1 MNSNLTAAREE
12 FIQGMS
18 RISHFWGFPKA
29 MGAIYG
35 AVYLSPIPLSLD
47 EIVEQVGV
55 TKGAVSTHVRRL
67 ERLGMVHKQ
76 IRLGDRKDYYE
87 AEDDFWKV
95 IKGVLRERE
104 RQEFDLAL
112 QTVNHSLERVD
123 QTIDDVTGE
132 APSEDTDPEL
142 AAFYKQRMQNM
153 QRFFN
158 SLDNIVATLLAL
170 DNLRLNSLNK
180 LFGGKTA
187 DSEQGELERL

>member
-1 MNSNLTAAREE
+1 MDSELLAAREE

-18 RISHFWGFPKA
+18 RISNFWGFPRA

-35 AVYLSPIPLSLD
+35 AIYLSPTPLSLD

-55 TKGAVSTHVRRL
+55 TKGAVSTHVRAL
-67 ERLGMVHKQ
+67 ERLGIVHKQ

-87 AEDDFWKV
+87 AEEDFWKV

-104 RQEFDLAL
+104 QQEFDLAL
-112 QTVNHSLERVD
+112 RTVNNSLERVD
-123 QTIDDVTGE
+123 QAAAGTSSAG
-132 APSEDTDPEL
+132 SDPEL
-142 AAFYKQRMQNM
+142 AAFYKKRMENM

-170 DNLRLNSLNK
+170 DNLRLNSVSK
-180 LFGGKTA
+180 LFGSKTDA
-187 DSEQGELERL
+187 RAQSE

>member
-1 MNSNLTAAREE
+1 MDPELLAAREE

-35 AVYLSPIPLSLD
+35 AVYLSCEPLSLD

-55 TKGAVSTHVRRL
+55 TKGAVSTHVRAL
-67 ERLGMVHKQ
+67 ERLGMVHRQ

-104 RQEFDLAL
+104 QQEFDLAL
-112 QTVNHSLERVD
+112 RTVNHSLDMVD
-123 QTIDDVTGE
+123 EAAGADVDIET
-132 APSEDTDPEL
+132 
-142 AAFYKQRMQNM
+142 AAFYRQRMQNM

-170 DNLRLNSLNK
+170 DNLRLNSVSK
-180 LFGGKTA
+180 LLGGRSA
-187 DSEQGELERL
+187 RGSETNSE

>member
-1 MNSNLTAAREE
+1 MDSELLAAREE

-18 RISHFWGFPKA
+18 RISSFWGFPRA

-35 AVYLSPIPLSLD
+35 AVYLSPTPLSLD

-55 TKGAVSTHVRRL
+55 TKGAVSTHVRSL

-76 IRLGDRKDYYE
+76 IKLGDRRDYYE
-87 AEDDFWKV
+87 AEGDFWKV

-104 RQEFDLAL
+104 QQEFDLAL
-112 QTVNHSLERVD
+112 RTVNNSLERVD
-123 QTIDDVTGE
+123 QAAVE
-132 APSEDTDPEL
+132 ASAEGGDPEL
-142 AAFYKQRMQNM
+142 AYFYKQRMENM

-170 DNLRLNSLNK
+170 DNLRLNSVSK
-180 LFGGKTA
+180 LFGSKTA
-187 DSEQGELERL
+187 GSEQS

>member
-1 MNSNLTAAREE
+1 MDSELLAAREE

-18 RISHFWGFPKA
+18 RISSFWGFPRA

-35 AVYLSPIPLSLD
+35 AVYLSPTPLSLD

-55 TKGAVSTHVRRL
+55 TKGAVSTHVRSL

-76 IRLGDRKDYYE
+76 IKLGDRRDYYE
-87 AEDDFWKV
+87 AEEDFWKV

-112 QTVNHSLERVD
+112 RTVNNSLERVD
-123 QTIDDVTGE
+123 QAAVE
-132 APSEDTDPEL
+132 PSDEGGDPEL
-142 AAFYKQRMQNM
+142 AHFYKQRMENM

-170 DNLRLNSLNK
+170 DNLRLNSVSK
-180 LFGGKTA
+180 LFGSKSAGN
-187 DSEQGELERL
+187 EQS

>member
-1 MNSNLTAAREE
+1 MDSDLIAAREE
-12 FIQGMS
+12 FIQGMR

-35 AVYLSPIPLSLD
+35 DIYLSPDPLSLE

-55 TKGAVSTHVRRL
+55 TTGAVSSHVRAL

-104 RQEFDLAL
+104 QQEFDLAL
-112 QTVNHSLERVD
+112 RTVNHSLVRVD
-123 QTIDDVTGE
+123 QAAGE
-132 APSEDTDPEL
+132 GSPEGGNPEL
-142 AAFYKQRMQNM
+142 AAFYKQRMENM

-170 DNLRLNSLNK
+170 DNLRLNSVSK
-180 LFGGKTA
+180 LFGSKTDA
-187 DSEQGELERL
+187 SAKSE

>member
-1 MNSNLTAAREE
+1 MDPELLAAREE

-35 AVYLSPIPLSLD
+35 AVYLSSEPLSLD

-55 TKGAVSTHVRRL
+55 TKGAVSTHVRAL
-67 ERLGMVHKQ
+67 ERLGMVHRQ

-104 RQEFDLAL
+104 QQEFDLAL
-112 QTVNHSLERVD
+112 RTVNHSLDMVD
-123 QTIDDVTGE
+123 EAAGADVDIET
-132 APSEDTDPEL
+132 
-142 AAFYKQRMQNM
+142 AAFYRQRMQNM

-158 SLDNIVATLLAL
+158 SLDNIVATLLTL
-170 DNLRLNSLNK
+170 DNLRLNSVSK
-180 LFGGKTA
+180 L
-187 DSEQGELERL
+187 L

>member
-1 MNSNLTAAREE
+1 MDPDLIAAREE

-35 AVYLSPIPLSLD
+35 AVYLSPEPLSLD

-55 TKGAVSTHVRRL
+55 TKGAVSTHVRAL
-67 ERLGMVHKQ
+67 ERLGMVHRQ

-87 AEDDFWKV
+87 AEEDFWKV

-104 RQEFDLAL
+104 QQEFDLAL
-112 QTVNHSLERVD
+112 RTVSHSLEMVD
-123 QTIDDVTGE
+123 EADADVVDLET
-132 APSEDTDPEL
+132 
-142 AAFYKQRMQNM
+142 AAFYKQRMRNM

-170 DNLRLNSLNK
+170 DNLRLSSVSK
-180 LFGGKTA
+180 LLGGRSA
-187 DSEQGELERL
+187 RGSETNLE

>member
-1 MNSNLTAAREE
+1 MDPNLTAAREE

-35 AVYLSPIPLSLD
+35 AVYLSPTPLSLD

-67 ERLGMVHKQ
+67 ERLGMVHRQ

-87 AEDDFWKV
+87 AEEDFWKV

-112 QTVNHSLERVD
+112 HTVQNSLERVD
-123 QTIDDVTGE
+123 LAAGE
-132 APSEDTDPEL
+132 AGDPRL
-142 AAFYKQRMQNM
+142 AAFYRQRMQNM

-170 DNLRLNSLNK
+170 DNLRLNSLSK
-180 LFGGKTA
+180 LFGNKTA
-187 DSEQGELERL
+187 GGESAE

>member
-1 MNSNLTAAREE
+1 MDSELLEAQKN

-18 RISHFWGFPKA
+18 RISNFWGFPKA
-29 MGAIYG
+29 MGAIFG
-35 AVYLSPIPLSLD
+35 AVYLSPTPMSLD

-55 TKGAVSTHVRRL
+55 TKGSVSTNVRTL

-87 AEDDFWKV
+87 AEADFWKI

-104 RQEFDLAL
+104 QSEFDLAL
-112 QTVNHSLERVD
+112 RTVNDSLEM
-123 QTIDDVTGE
+123 IIEAELDD
-132 APSEDTDPEL
+132 SDTDL
-142 AAFYKQRMQNM
+142 ALFYQQRMENM

-170 DNLRLNSLNK
+170 DNLRFNSVSK
-180 LFGGKTA
+180 MFGKSNRN
-187 DSEQGELERL
+187 DI